1 MPSNTLVCF
10 RLVCFFLQRLI
21 QPFFINFWASQKQ
34 SLWTTSQGGSPQA
47 SDTVKPNGSSLEMKL
62 WNLLPKNTVNKVCSV
77 HIQRLKFAGFWM
89 FCLENIYFS
98 VCSNIYFFNLFHSF
112 GASKQS
118 ILNYWLYRIFW
129 GLEGDYEFRVD
140 IRCSLSFCMQMYV
153 PFAWTCSSYSSY
165 STLFVGPWKT
175 HI

>member
-21 QPFFINFWASQKQ
+21 QPFFITFWASQKE

-47 SDTVKPNGSSLEMKL
+47 SDTVKPNGSSLEIKL

-89 FCLENIYFS
+89 FCPENIYFS
-98 VCSNIYFFNLFHSF
+98 VCSNIYFSNLFHSF
-112 GASKQS
+112 GAGKQS
-118 ILNYWLYRIFW
+118 ILNYWLGF
-129 GLEGDYEFRVD
+129 LEGWRETMNSVWTLDAV
-140 IRCSLSFCMQMYV
+140 CHSACKCM
-153 PFAWTCSSYSSY
+153 SH
-165 STLFVGPWKT
+165 T
-175 HI
+175 HEPVHPIATTVHCL